1 MRHSRCFIA
10 GLALG
15 AAACAKPIRQP
26 TGPNVVMI
34 TATDYAFGV
43 PDTIP
48 AGLTT
53 FRLVNQGKEL
63 HHASLIRLKDGKTI
77 ADFQSGLQAAMQS
90 HSPPPPWVSFAG
102 GPNAVTPGD
111 TGMTTE
117 TLEPGNYVFVC
128 WIPTADGT
136 PHIMKGM
143 MHGMV
148 VIAARGPVAA
158 EPATDVSIT
167 LTDYDFAPSASLTA
181 GTHTIRVENAGP
193 QPHEIVITALAPGKA
208 LQDFIAWEKGG
219 EKGPLPT
226 GKWLGGVVAMGP
238 GGHAQF
244 TATFAPGNYLLLCF
258 WPDAKDGKPHIVH
271 GMAKQITV
279 AEAARRREGGTGHM
293 SHAALPPLP
302 PFNAYSEDPLRTDL
316 QLARVA
322 KTGADRTVEVQ
333 VRRPRSRILEVVSPS
348 HVEHFKDRLQPLTRP
363 SDGQLSRDQ

>member
-1 MRHSRCFIA
+1 MRHSRCLIA

-15 AAACAKPIRQP
+15 AAACAKPTPQP
-26 TGPNVVMI
+26 AAPNVVTI
-34 TATDYAFGV
+34 SAVDYAFNV

-63 HHASLIRLKDGKTI
+63 HHASLIRLKDGKTV
-77 ADFQSGLQAAMQS
+77 ADFQSGLQAAMKTQG
-90 HSPPPPWVSFAG
+90 PPPPWISFVG

-111 TGMTTE
+111 TGLATQ

-143 MHGMV
+143 MRAMV
-148 VIAARGPVAA
+148 VKAAQAAPAPAAA
-158 EPATDVSIT
+158 EPAVGFSIT
-167 LTDYDFAPSASLTA
+167 LSDYDFALSAPLTA
-181 GTHTIRVENAGP
+181 GTRTIRVENGAT
-193 QPHEIVITALAPGKA
+193 QPHEVVITALPPGKS

-226 GKWLGGVVAMGP
+226 GKWLGGVGGMDP

-279 AEAARRREGGTGHM
+279 
-293 SHAALPPLP
+293 S
-302 PFNAYSEDPLRTDL
+302 
-316 QLARVA
+316 
-322 KTGADRTVEVQ
+322 
-333 VRRPRSRILEVVSPS
+333 
-348 HVEHFKDRLQPLTRP
+348 
-363 SDGQLSRDQ
+363 